1 MSSSGYGVQHSATD
15 DSEKKEGVP
24 RHPRVDGQRVYSS
37 RIESRKLR
45 IKTTGRDGVEK
56 INARIPAGGNL
67 EGLAKF
73 IPALGIVN
81 LKAMVDDA
89 SGGNGKGEECLLDF
103 EDPSGDRIQVFL
115 E

>member
-24 RHPRVDGQRVYSS
+24 RHPMVDGQRVYSS

-56 INARIPAGGNL
+56 INARIPVRHL
-67 EGLAKF
+67 SFKCKYEWQF
-73 IPALGIVN
+73 IMSITWIINRTLPEVALPIN
-81 LKAMVDDA
+81 QK
-89 SGGNGKGEECLLDF
+89 NKNKN
-103 EDPSGDRIQVFL
+103 
-115 E
+115 